1 MPLNNVGSG
10 YSGAPQQGYSNM
22 DSSYSNQP
30 FNSTWLEKEQSRN
43 KRSKWLV
50 SLQLLSV
57 N

>member
-1 MPLNNVGSG
+1 MPLNNAGPG
-10 YSGAPQQGYSNM
+10 YGAAQQQGYSNM

-30 FNSTWLEKEQSRN
+30 FNSAWLEKEQSRN

-50 SLQLLSV
+50 SAFLSV